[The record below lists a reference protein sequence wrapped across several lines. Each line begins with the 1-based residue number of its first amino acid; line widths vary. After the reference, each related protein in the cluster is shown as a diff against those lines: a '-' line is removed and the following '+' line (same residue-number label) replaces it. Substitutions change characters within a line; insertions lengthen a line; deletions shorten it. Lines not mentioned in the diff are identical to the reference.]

1 MVGRPILPTLVV
13 FEVQQETC
21 EYPGL
26 IFFPSSSL
34 LVAIFVLSVFFPL
47 HSHIFFF
54 LLLSLPPRPL
64 TFICVSSNCRYVISF
79 TWSFFRS
86 LCLRIS
92 VFHNSLSLTLPT
104 SLLLSSSLGLNH
116 GLLLYYG
123 TGPFLFSLF
132 SLSLYFSHAYIPPP
146 NLRNVRF
153 ACHSYR
159 LAEQQSKEATRK
171 HICSA
176 SKR

>member
-1 MVGRPILPTLVV
+1 MCNGRPPSFANPWWT
-13 FEVQQETC
+13 QQETC

-26 IFFPSSSL
+26 IVFPSSSL
-34 LVAIFVLSVFFPL
+34 LLAIFVLSFSRRFT
-47 HSHIFFF
+47 HIFF
-54 LLLSLPPRPL
+54 LLLLSPPSTSNVHLCIFQLPVCYSLHL
-64 TFICVSSNCRYVISF
+64 V
-79 TWSFFRS
+79 FFRS
-86 LCLRIS
+86 LYLRIS

-123 TGPFLFSLF
+123 TGPFFFSLF
-132 SLSLYFSHAYIPPP
+132 SLSLYSLHVYIPPP
-146 NLRNVRF
+146 NLRNIRF

-159 LAEQQSKEATRK
+159 LAEQQPKEATRK

-176 SKR
+176 SKG